1 MQEPAS
7 LFLVYVVFPLWVAA
21 GFADWVCHVRTGIS
35 LTSGLKE
42 NLLHWLMFAEV
53 GVGLSAVAML
63 EINAAVLLLVF
74 AVFVV
79 HELTVYWDL
88 NYSTLVRDVGPFE
101 QMVHSFLE
109 LLPLLTLALLM
120 VMAPAEGPPDWSLRL
135 KEQPLPVNYLAAALL
150 VIGVFNVVPLF
161 QETYACIRARTIK
174 TRIRARPKEPAKD
187 QPPGAAPLP
196 DAGIEPTLDG
206 ARPPAAG
213 AAKARTPPSPAPK

>member
-21 GFADWVCHVRTGIS
+21 GFADWVCHVRTGIA

-42 NLLHWLMFAEV
+42 NLLHWLMFAQV
-53 GVGLSAVAML
+53 CAGLSAVAML

-88 NYSTLVRDVGPFE
+88 HYSTLVRDVGPFE

-135 KEQPLPVNYLAAALL
+135 KDQPLPVNYLVAALL
-150 VIGVFNVVPLF
+150 VIGVFNVVPLI
-161 QETYACIRARTIK
+161 QETYACSRARTRK

-187 QPPGAAPLP
+187 QPPGAAPLS